1 MADEMTL
8 EDMLAVLMES
18 YGIEKTPTY
27 TLENATEDIFSGRE
41 VMYFQDSLGSYPVSA
56 VPYAY
61 VLEVLERLRK
71 AGVK

>member
-1 MADEMTL
+1 MADDMTL

-27 TLENATEDIFSGRE
+27 TLESATDDLFTGRE
-41 VMYFQDSLGSYPVSA
+41 VMYYQNALGSYPVSA
-56 VPYAY
+56 VPYSY
-61 VLEVLERLRK
+61 VLEILERLRK